1 MEEKKREI
9 IDLRDI
15 TRKIIQ
21 KRSKFY
27 LPLAITFVLSCV
39 YIFSLPRYYTTEARL
54 APEMESSLGAGGTLG
69 SIASSFGIDLGEM
82 QTSDAITPLLYP
94 DLMDDNA
101 FVCNLFNIK
110 VQTQDGRVKAT
121 YYDYLTKHLKQPWWS
136 GATSLIRNLFKSKDE
151 DKAANDSTLF
161 NPYVLSRKQ
170 DDVVASI
177 QGNITLSVDKKTGV
191 ISINVKDQ
199 DPLVCKTLAD
209 SVIVRL
215 QGFITNYRTNK
226 ARTDVAYYT
235 ALADSAH
242 HEYVNAY
249 MEHARYADANQH
261 TVLESHRNKL
271 AALENEMQLK
281 YTSYSM
287 LMAQLQAAQSKVQ
300 ERTPAF
306 TLLKGA
312 AIPILPA
319 GPKRVI
325 FVLGMMFLVFII
337 RTLLILKDDLF
348 SVADKEEK

>member
-1 MEEKKREI
+1 MEEKKQTEVI
-9 IDLRDI
+9 NLRDI

-21 KRSKFY
+21 QRRKFY

-39 YIFSLPRYYTTEARL
+39 YIFSLPRYYTTEASL

-101 FVCNLFNIK
+101 FVCNLFNIM
-110 VQTQDGRVKAT
+110 VQTQDGKLKTT
-121 YYDYLTKHLKQPWWS
+121 YYNYLTKHQKQPWWS
-136 GATSLIRNLFKSKDE
+136 GATSLLSNLFKSKE
-151 DKAANDSTLF
+151 ETNAANDSTQL
-161 NPYVLSRKQ
+161 NPYTLSRNQ
-170 DDVVASI
+170 SDVVSAI
-177 QGNITLSVDKKTGV
+177 QGNITIRVDKKTGV

-199 DPLVCKTLAD
+199 DPLICKTLAD

-215 QGFITNYRTNK
+215 QDFITNYRTNK
-226 ARTDVAYYT
+226 ARTDVVYYT
-235 ALADSAH
+235 QLVDSAH
-242 HEYVNAY
+242 QEYVNAY

-312 AIPILPA
+312 AVPVRPA
-319 GPKRVI
+319 GPKRMI
-325 FVLGMMFLVFII
+325 FVATMLFLVFMF
-337 RTLLILKDDLF
+337 RAFWLVRSELHFKF
-348 SVADKEEK
+348 

>member
-15 TRKIIQ
+15 TRTIIQ

-27 LPLAITFVLSCV
+27 LPLASTFVLSCG

-101 FVCNLFNIK
+101 FVCNLFNIT

-136 GATSLIRNLFKSKDE
+136 GATSLVRNLFKSKDE
-151 DKAANDSTLF
+151 DKAANDSTQF

-226 ARTDVAYYT
+226 SRTDVAYYT

>member
-1 MEEKKREI
+1 MEEKKKEVIDLREI
-9 IDLRDI
+9 I
-15 TRKIIQ
+15 RKIIR
-21 KRSKFY
+21 KRRKFY

-39 YIFSLPRYYTTEARL
+39 YIFSLPRYYTTNARL

-69 SIASSFGIDLGEM
+69 SIASSFGIDLGDM

-101 FVCNLFNIK
+101 FVCNLFNIM
-110 VQTQDGRVKAT
+110 VQTKDGRVRTT
-121 YYDYLTKHLKQPWWS
+121 YYNYLTEHQKQPWWS
-136 GATSLIRNLFKSKDE
+136 GATSLISNLLKSKDE
-151 DKAANDSTLF
+151 DNASNDSTQF

-199 DPLVCKTLAD
+199 DPLVCKTMAD

-215 QGFITNYRTNK
+215 QDFITNYRTNK

-242 HEYVNAY
+242 REYVNAY

-261 TVLESHRNKL
+261 TVMESHRNKL

-287 LMAQLQAAQSKVQ
+287 LTAQLQAAQSKVQ

-312 AIPILPA
+312 AIPVLPA

-325 FVLGMMFLVFII
+325 FVLGMMFLVFIV